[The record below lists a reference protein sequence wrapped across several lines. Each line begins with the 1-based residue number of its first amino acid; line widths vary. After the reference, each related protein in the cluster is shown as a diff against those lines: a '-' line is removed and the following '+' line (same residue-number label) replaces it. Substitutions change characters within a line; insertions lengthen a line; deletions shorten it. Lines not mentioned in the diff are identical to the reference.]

1 MTHLFI
7 QKWIVQFPSIYVG
20 SEFLLVSI
28 YTLRYC
34 LLGYKELL
42 FLFAKPHFSAYGVIL
57 KNIPCATEKNMY
69 SHLLSEISVRCLWS
83 PLVCGIIWF

>member
-20 SEFLLVSI
+20 SEILLVSI
-28 YTLRYC
+28 YTLIMYC

-42 FLFAKPHFSAYGVIL
+42 LI
-57 KNIPCATEKNMY
+57 C
-69 SHLLSEISVRCLWS
+69 
-83 PLVCGIIWF
+83 